1 MISVIEVYPT
11 NYEKNLYIGIPAVK
25 FFYVSIFFDKVLF
38 LKKNQHIKCQQ
49 PLTNLIENF

>member
-25 FFYVSIFFDKVLF
+25 FFYVSFFGNFVF
-38 LKKNQHIKCQQ
+38 KKKSTHKMSTT
-49 PLTNLIENF
+49 LD